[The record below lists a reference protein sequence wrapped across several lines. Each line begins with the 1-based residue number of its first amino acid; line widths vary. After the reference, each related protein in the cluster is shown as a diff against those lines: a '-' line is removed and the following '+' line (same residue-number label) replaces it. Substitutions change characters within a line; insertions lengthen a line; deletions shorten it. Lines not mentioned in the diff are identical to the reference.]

1 LKEWLLNQLFK
12 ISSQKI
18 EFNDLVRANA
28 LLNEGMLVDPA
39 KLGYTL
45 RTLRAYIIFALLC
58 AAILV
63 PLLLA
68 THYIFT
74 LVDFHLSIISAV
86 VVTALVFMGYDAFKI
101 YTRKIISKELIKR
114 AWSEHFPCFEY
125 EKYSKIIEKIYNKAT
140 GEAVPKNQLESY
152 ILDKIITEKDENER

>member
-1 LKEWLLNQLFK
+1 MKEWLLNQLFK

-18 EFNDLVRANA
+18 EFNDLVQANA

-39 KLGYTL
+39 KLGYAL
-45 RTLRAYIIFALLC
+45 RTLRAYGIFAVLC
-58 AAILV
+58 SAVLV

-68 THYIFT
+68 THSVFR
-74 LVDFHLSIISAV
+74 LVDFHFSVISAV

-101 YTRKIISKELIKR
+101 YTRKLISKERIKS

-125 EKYSKIIEKIYNKAT
+125 DKYSKIVEKIYKRAC
-140 GEAVPKNQLESY
+140 ELQIPKNQLERY
-152 ILDKIITEKDENER
+152 ILDHIITEKD